1 MKAKYRIITLAST
14 VSLTL
19 SILAGCS
26 GKQLNGPGQSGSQS
40 TGESVTIG
48 GTTSGISGASV
59 SSDVSGE
66 TTSGADSAVKT
77 TVSGEKTS
85 STTRGNSS
93 TPAGKVDPE
102 KYRGTTVRFATWKTH
117 RRTRTVRS

>member
-48 GTTSGISGASV
+48 GYNQRYIWRQRV
-59 SSDVSGE
+59 FRCQRRDHFR
-66 TTSGADSAVKT
+66 
-77 TVSGEKTS
+77 
-85 STTRGNSS
+85 RGLRRENH
-93 TPAGKVDPE
+93 GK
-102 KYRGTTVRFATWKTH
+102 W
-117 RRTRTVRS
+117 